1 MIFFSSFSFLLQE
14 QLRSEFSAIAMEKK
28 KAHTRGTKLVR
39 DSLLAKFLNFN

>member
-1 MIFFSSFSFLLQE
+1 MNFFSSFSFLLQE

-28 KAHTRGTKLVR
+28 KAHRGTKLVR